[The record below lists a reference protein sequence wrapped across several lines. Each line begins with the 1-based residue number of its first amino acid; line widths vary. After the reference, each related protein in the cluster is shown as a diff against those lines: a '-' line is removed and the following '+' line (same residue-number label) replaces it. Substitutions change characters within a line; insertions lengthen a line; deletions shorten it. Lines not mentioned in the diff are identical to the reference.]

1 MPPKRKEKKRK
12 NRITYLS
19 ARSVKAVDCDDA
31 WNSTYARP
39 KALRPWRPPDFLPS
53 FLPLVWSTPLPLELP
68 HLRATC
74 SSTALQSPSYTYPS
88 CSLRNLFFSP
98 QLLLDPLRT
107 PNSPSPSPTLA
118 NLFRFV
124 SRWLYSSISC
134 LPVTWFVDNLFG
146 NSVIPS
152 TNKSAPAVKKFSALR
167 MAEEEEEE
175 EL

>member
-39 KALRPWRPPDFLPS
+39 KALRPWRPPVFLPS
-53 FLPLVWSTPLPLELP
+53 FLPSPRLVYSFTLRTAAPASDLFVNSFTKPLLHAPSAIFFSRRNFFLIPCALQTLPLPLPLLP
-68 HLRATC
+68 
-74 SSTALQSPSYTYPS
+74 TYFD
-88 CSLRNLFFSP
+88 LFP
-98 QLLLDPLRT
+98 G
-107 PNSPSPSPTLA
+107 
-118 NLFRFV
+118 
-124 SRWLYSSISC
+124 WLYSSISC